1 MEPTVNP
8 FNPTFGDVPKVLIAE
23 EDLVGDVTTKLRSN
37 SYARLFFI
45 TGVLG
50 SGKTVLMTKIEGE
63 LRQDKQFIVIDVSDN
78 EQLLADVKKRL
89 LRELRSFGAAGVSV
103 GISAGEASEQNQI
116 QDLLEVAKRH
126 QKIVVVAID
135 EVTNSPEIRK
145 FAQLFSLTKR
155 LGLPLNI
162 LMTGLPEVILDV
174 QNQDRMT
181 FLLRSEKITLTS
193 LGTEQMAQAYQDQL
207 GVDAFLARYLAKLT
221 GGYSY
226 AFQLLG
232 ALAFDR
238 AQHGQLT
245 TQEVEGL
252 LPLFKETLFDNAY
265 QRIFDASS
273 PVDQRYL
280 VAVAQ
285 NPLFS
290 DVLKQM
296 GKSKSYVSQYRRR
309 ALERHLIRAA
319 GLGRVT
325 FTLPYFRDF
334 LLATQDMDSL
344 YYQPVDFD

>member
-1 MEPTVNP
+1 MPRI
-8 FNPTFGDVPKVLIAE
+8 LIAE
-23 EDLVGDVTTKLRSN
+23 EDLVGDVTAKLRAN
-37 SYARLFFI
+37 SYARSFFI
-45 TGVLG
+45 TGVRG
-50 SGKTVLMTKIEGE
+50 SGKTVLMTKVEEE
-63 LRQDKQFIVIDVSDN
+63 LRRDKQFIVIDVSNN
-78 EQLLADVKKRL
+78 EDLLADLKERL
-89 LRELRSFGAAGVSV
+89 LRAVLGPLKVKLQDLRSFGAAGVSV
-103 GISAGEASEQNQI
+103 GISAGAASEQNQI
-116 QDLLEVAKRH
+116 QDLLEVARRH

-155 LGLPLNI
+155 LGLPLNV

-174 QNQDRMT
+174 QNEDRMT

-193 LGTEQMAQAYQDQL
+193 LGIDQMVQAYQDQL
-207 GVDAFLARYLAKLT
+207 GVDAFLARHLAKLT

-232 ALAFDR
+232 SLAFDQTQ
-238 AQHGQLT
+238 AGNLT
-245 TQEVEGL
+245 TREVTGL
-252 LPLFKETLFDNAY
+252 LPLFKENLFDNAY

-280 VAVAQ
+280 VAVA
-285 NPLFS
+285 NSPLFG
-290 DVLKQM
+290 DVLERM

-319 GLGRVT
+319 GHGQVA
-325 FTLPYFRDF
+325 FTLPCFRDF
-334 LLATQDMDSL
+334 LLATQDLDSL